1 MVESRDSTSS
11 TSLMCAML
19 VLLLLFAI
27 VFIPISGR
35 FHLYVIGA
43 RYDNK
48 QIEVSYCA
56 TKNPLNLSKIM
67 KKLMDEKPRTIYETI
82 FEKPLNETFPKIFDY
97 IISEASNES
106 GSCPNR
112 IPNRKT
118 LYSQLPE
125 DLWIASISYG
135 DPNGIYFGLSPQS
148 PSNRTISSS
157 EKPGLLITSTDI
169 TPLLSLDIFV
179 FIILLL
185 SNETSP
191 GRFEKEPNHYTYKR
205 LLALSYTSIL
215 LLLKFILLLLSYFQ
229 ITTSLLIITLAL
241 IVPVAML
248 ILYSVSIVIGRYGC
262 NLHQRLKAKSGKT
275 RWFVK
280 LVEILFPP
288 NFCINIVGDDY
299 KPQPDRYTKL
309 IDRSTKLVAGGILII
324 FTISIMYYAL
334 PSILDNIFTNQAGT
348 ASSQGLSGIVALT
361 IAVIYTV
368 PFTLLNMTSSEAIRA
383 AYDALLLIALMI
395 SMLEIITFLA
405 IFKLI
410 FMITAPFVA
419 ISFLLCYQR
428 V

>member
-1 MVESRDSTSS
+1 MESRNSTSS

-19 VLLLLFAI
+19 LLLLFAI

-43 RYDNK
+43 KYDNK
-48 QIEVSYCA
+48 QIGVSYCA

-67 KKLMDEKPRTIYETI
+67 KKLKDEKPRTIYETI

-135 DPNGIYFGLSPQS
+135 DPNEIYFGLSPQS

-179 FIILLL
+179 FIILRL

-215 LLLKFILLLLSYFQ
+215 LLLKLILLLLSYFQ

-241 IVPVAML
+241 IVPVAIL

-262 NLHQRLKAKSGKT
+262 NLHQRLKARSGKT

-280 LVEILFPP
+280 LVGILFPP

-324 FTISIMYYAL
+324 FTILIMYYGL

-368 PFTLLNMTSSEAIRA
+368 PFTLLNMTNPEAIRA

-395 SMLEIITFLA
+395 SMLEIFAYLV
-405 IFKLI
+405 IFRELLLV
-410 FMITAPFVA
+410 ITALLVV
-419 ISFLLCYQR
+419 IGFLLCS
-428 V
+428 

>member
-1 MVESRDSTSS
+1 MGSKDGSFSTRPI
-11 TSLMCAML
+11 CAML
-19 VLLLLFAI
+19 VLLLFVFVI
-27 VFIPISGR
+27 VIIPISGR

-48 QIEVSYCA
+48 QIGVSYCSME
-56 TKNPLNLSKIM
+56 NPLNLSKIM
-67 KKLMDEKPRTIYETI
+67 KKLMDEKPTTI

-125 DLWIASISYG
+125 DLWIASVSLG

-148 PSNRTISSS
+148 PSNRTISSI

-169 TPLLSLDIFV
+169 TPLFSLDIFV
-179 FIILLL
+179 FIILLF
-185 SNETSP
+185 SNATSP

-229 ITTSLLIITLAL
+229 ITTLLLIITSAL
-241 IVPVAML
+241 VVPIATL

-262 NLHQRLKAKSGKT
+262 NLHQRLKARSGKT
-275 RWFVK
+275 RRYVK

-288 NFCINIVGDDY
+288 NFCINIADDGY

-309 IDRSTKLVAGGILII
+309 VDRSTKLVAAGILIV

-334 PSILDNIFTNQAGT
+334 PSFLDNILTNQAGT

-368 PFTLLNMTSSEAIRA
+368 PFTLLNITNSEAIRA
-383 AYDALLLIALMI
+383 AYDALLSIALMI
-395 SMLEIITFLA
+395 SMLEIIAYLA
-405 IFKLI
+405 IFRVSLLV
-410 FMITAPFVA
+410 ITALLVT
-419 ISFLLCYQR
+419 IIFLLCYLAT
-428 V
+428 